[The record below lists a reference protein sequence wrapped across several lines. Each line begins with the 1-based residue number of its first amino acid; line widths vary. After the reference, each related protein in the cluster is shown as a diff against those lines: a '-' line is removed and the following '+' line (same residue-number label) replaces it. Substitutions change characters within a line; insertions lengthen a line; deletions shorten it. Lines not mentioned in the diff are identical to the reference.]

1 MKNIWRNEIMKSN
14 TLYDVKVGDQ
24 VLWIGHHNKRILTIT
39 RLTKTTIVCGY
50 EKFRKSDGRC
60 VPSDPWSMSF
70 IEVLTPEKR
79 LQLETQKKHF
89 QLAQKCSKAP
99 YHLFSI
105 DILESISNL
114 IDQEN
119 QNIKKSCLTQ

>member
-1 MKNIWRNEIMKSN
+1 MKPN
-14 TLYDVKVGDQ
+14 TLHDVKVGDQ
-24 VLWIGHHNKRILTIT
+24 VLWTGAYNQAILTVT
-39 RLTKTTIVCGY
+39 RLTKTTIICGL
-50 EKFRKSDGRC
+50 EKFRKENGC
-60 VPSDPWSMSF
+60 AIPSDTWSVSF